1 MATQTKNN
9 IESIRGMSYTDFIE
23 SKKNDDTLQFQ
34 FDPFFTNQRIFLK
47 GFGKGLF
54 YTCLLGYMIAPIIF
68 VPLIAYKYDNWYLL
82 FGIAFSYFST
92 FLALRKQQW
101 QWAAPLLFMF
111 WYWYKNGFHIDDY
124 VNFFWLCL
132 LWGGW
137 MYSLAVGY
145 EEEFAKVSILKDPDL
160 FNELSQQ
167 GTIFFMRKTEKP
179 QAENSQYHI
188 LMGRTKFEEDEF
200 LEAIIHFDKAI
211 ELSPNYGNAYLNRA
225 LAKNKLDD
233 YESAISDFDIAIQL
247 SPKDGVGYFGRGLS
261 NFAIGDKD
269 AARTDWTKAGDL
281 GFTQAYDMIKNML
294 T

>member
-1 MATQTKNN
+1 MATQTKTN
-9 IESIRGMSYTDFIE
+9 IESIRGMSYDEFIE
-23 SKKNDDTLQFQ
+23 GKKTDNTLQFQ
-34 FDPFFTNQRIFLK
+34 FDPFFSNERIFLK

-54 YTCLLGYMIAPIIF
+54 YTCLFGYMIAPIIL
-68 VPLIAYKYDNWYLL
+68 VPLIAYKYDDWYLL

-160 FNELSQQ
+160 FNKLSQQ
-167 GTIFFMRKTEKP
+167 GTIFFMRKTDNP
-179 QAENSQYHI
+179 QSENSEFYI
-188 LMGRTKFEEDEF
+188 LMGRGKFDNNEFEE
-200 LEAIIHFDKAI
+200 AITHFDKAI
-211 ELSPNYGNAYLNRA
+211 ELSPNYSKAYLNRA
-225 LAKNKLDD
+225 LAKNEIED
-233 YESAISDFDIAIQL
+233 YEGAILDFDTAIEL
-247 SPKDGVGYFGRGLS
+247 SPKEGVGYFGRGLS
-261 NFAIGDKD
+261 NFKLGDKE
-269 AARTDWTKAGDL
+269 AAKSDWTKAGDL
-281 GFTQAYDMIKNML
+281 GFTKGYDLIKSL
-294 T
+294 LA